1 LAGKQIFSLGQA
13 DKSGILAAPFVIQ
26 PGPAGTVAMYLTVKT
41 IHMTCALISFTGFL
55 FRAYL
60 MLIESKWLNHKA
72 VLVLPHVIDT
82 CFLVSG
88 ATMAFMVNFG
98 FFTQLWLTTKVS
110 LLMFYLLFVGIALNR
125 GRTRQIR
132 IASFFLAILTFVYI
146 VGVAVYKTPLGW
158 FAAF

>member
-1 LAGKQIFSLGQA
+1 MQRG
-13 DKSGILAAPFVIQ
+13 KSGILAAFPVSRQ
-26 PGPAGTVAMYLTVKT
+26 QLRAMYLTVKT
-41 IHMTCALISFTGFL
+41 LHMTFALFSFTGFL
-55 FRAYL
+55 FRSYL

-82 CFLVSG
+82 FFLLSG

-125 GRTRQIR
+125 GRTRAIR
-132 IASFFLAILTFVYI
+132 VGSFFLAVLTFGYI
-146 VGVAVYKTPLGW
+146 VGVAVHKSPAGW
-158 FAAF
+158 FAAS